1 MILNL
6 LALLLIMSVEFAF
19 FMPLFGFLT
28 NALSRR
34 AEYRADAHA
43 AKEGYADALV
53 SGLKKLSR
61 ENFSDVAPSPVLVAL
76 TYSHPTLAQ
85 RIEALKQRDTED

>member
-1 MILNL
+1 
-6 LALLLIMSVEFAF
+6 MSVEFAL
-19 FMPLFGFLT
+19 FMPLFGFLA

-34 AEYRADAHA
+34 AECRADAHA
-43 AKEGYADALV
+43 AKEGYADALI

-61 ENFSDVAPSPVLVAL
+61 ENFSDIAPSRTLVTL

-85 RIEALKQRDTED
+85 RIEALQKGDKED